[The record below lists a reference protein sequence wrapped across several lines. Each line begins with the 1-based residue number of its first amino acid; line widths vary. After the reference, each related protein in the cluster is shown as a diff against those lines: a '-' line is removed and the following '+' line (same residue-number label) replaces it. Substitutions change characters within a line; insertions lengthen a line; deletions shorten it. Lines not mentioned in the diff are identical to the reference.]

1 MPLVFPNDRTVSVY
15 GGAGPPS
22 VGAGMSLPYVVA
34 LALCILAGCTR
45 EPAVQAKQESG
56 PILIKTASVTV
67 KQLRRDVE
75 SVGTLFPYEEVTI
88 SSEIDGRV
96 VEVGADL
103 GDSVK
108 KGQVLV
114 RVSDEEQRYLLAQ
127 NEAQLRQ
134 SLERLGLKEEKDR
147 VADIKTTPD
156 VRRAQADL
164 TDAEQRYS
172 RTRRLMEQGIGSRQD
187 LEAAEAHFH
196 ALQATYD
203 TTLNQI
209 RNLIREIER
218 TRAIVDL
225 QRKKLRDTT
234 IYAPDSGHVKE
245 RLVNVG
251 QYVRPNTPV
260 FNLVKIDPI
269 RMRIEAPE
277 RMAPWVKTE
286 QFADV
291 SLEAFPNRTFRGRI
305 WRISPTVEQ
314 SKRTFIVEALIEN
327 PNALL
332 KPGSY
337 AKARIHT
344 DKLDMIKIVPTTAI
358 NYVFGS
364 NKVYVVKGDVIEA
377 RDVKIGDRFGSDTE
391 VVEGIQDNER
401 IAITQV
407 TRLDTGV
414 KVQVEK

>member
-1 MPLVFPNDRTVSVY
+1 MDQVRIGVAILTVCV
-15 GGAGPPS
+15 
-22 VGAGMSLPYVVA
+22 
-34 LALCILAGCTR
+34 LAGCSR
-45 EPAVQAKQESG
+45 QPAVQANPDVG
-56 PILIKTASVTV
+56 PIAIKAAPVTA
-67 KQLRRDVE
+67 KQLQRDVE
-75 SVGTLFPYEEVTI
+75 SVGTLFPFEEVTI

-96 VEVGADL
+96 IEVGADL

-108 KGQVLV
+108 KAHVLV

-134 SLERLGLKEEKDR
+134 SLERLGLKDEKDR
-147 VADIKTTPD
+147 VGDIKATPD

-172 RTRRLMEQGIGSRQD
+172 RFKRLSEQGIGSRQD
-187 LEAAEAHFH
+187 LEAAETHFH

-203 TTLNQI
+203 TTLNQT
-209 RNLIREIER
+209 RNLVREIER

-234 IYAPDSGHVKE
+234 IYAPEAGHVKE

-251 QYVRPNTPV
+251 QYVRPNTPL
-260 FNLVKIDPI
+260 FTLVKVDPI
-269 RMRIEAPE
+269 RMRIEVPE
-277 RMAPWVKTE
+277 RMAPWVKTG

-291 SLEAFPNRTFRGRI
+291 SLEAFPNRTFRGKI

-314 SKRTFIVEALIEN
+314 SKRTFIVEALIDN
-327 PNALL
+327 PDALL

-344 DKLDMIKIVPTTAI
+344 DKLDMIRLVPTLSI

-364 NKVYVVKGDVIEA
+364 NKVYVVKGNLIEA
-377 RDVKIGDRFGSDTE
+377 RDVKIGDRFGADTE
-391 VVEGIQDNER
+391 IVEGLER
-401 IAITQV
+401 GERVAASQV
-407 TRLDTGV
+407 SRLDTGV
-414 KVQVEK
+414 KVQVEN

>member
-1 MPLVFPNDRTVSVY
+1 MDLIHELRQVNRLPNI
-15 GGAGPPS
+15 
-22 VGAGMSLPYVVA
+22 VA
-34 LALCILAGCTR
+34 LAICLSAGCNR
-45 EPAVQAKQESG
+45 QPAVQAKQDSS
-56 PILIKTASVTV
+56 PILVKAAPVSIKHL
-67 KQLRRDVE
+67 QRDVE

-103 GDSVK
+103 GDNVA

-134 SLERLGLKEEKDR
+134 SLERLGLKDEKDR

-164 TDAEQRYS
+164 TDAEQRYA
-172 RTRRLMEQGIGSRQD
+172 RARKLMDQSIGSRQD

-196 ALQATYD
+196 AMQATYD

-209 RNLIREIER
+209 RNLVREIER
-218 TRAIVDL
+218 TRAVVDL

-234 IYAPDSGHVKE
+234 IFAPDAGHVKE

-260 FNLVKIDPI
+260 FTLVKIDPI

-277 RMAPWVKTE
+277 RMAPWVKTG

-291 SLEAFPNRTFRGRI
+291 SLEAFPNRTFRGKI

-337 AKARIHT
+337 AKARVHT
-344 DKLDMIKIVPTTAI
+344 DKLDMIKLVPTLAI

-364 NKVYVVKGDVIEA
+364 NKVYIIKGDVIEA

-391 VVEGIQDNER
+391 IVEGIQDDER
-401 IAITQV
+401 VAATQV

-414 KVQVEK
+414 KVQVD

>member
-1 MPLVFPNDRTVSVY
+1 D
-15 GGAGPPS
+15 
-22 VGAGMSLPYVVA
+22 
-34 LALCILAGCTR
+34 
-45 EPAVQAKQESG
+45 
-56 PILIKTASVTV
+56 
-67 KQLRRDVE
+67 
-75 SVGTLFPYEEVTI
+75 
-88 SSEIDGRV
+88 
-96 VEVGADL
+96 
-103 GDSVK
+103 
-108 KGQVLV
+108 
-114 RVSDEEQRYLLAQ
+114 
-127 NEAQLRQ
+127 
-134 SLERLGLKEEKDR
+134 EKDR

-187 LEAAEAHFH
+187 LEAAEAHYH

-203 TTLNQI
+203 TTLNQT
-209 RNLIREIER
+209 RNLIRDIER

-234 IYAPDSGHVKE
+234 IYAPESGHVKE

-269 RMRIEAPE
+269 RMRIEVPE

-291 SLEAFPNRTFRGRI
+291 SLEAYPNRPFRGKI

-327 PNALL
+327 PNSLL

-337 AKARIHT
+337 A
-344 DKLDMIKIVPTTAI
+344 
-358 NYVFGS
+358 
-364 NKVYVVKGDVIEA
+364 
-377 RDVKIGDRFGSDTE
+377 
-391 VVEGIQDNER
+391 
-401 IAITQV
+401 
-407 TRLDTGV
+407 
-414 KVQVEK
+414 

>member
-1 MPLVFPNDRTVSVY
+1 MGRLQIGLVVLTVC
-15 GGAGPPS
+15 A
-22 VGAGMSLPYVVA
+22 
-34 LALCILAGCTR
+34 LAGCSK
-45 EPAVQAKQESG
+45 EPAVQAKQDSG
-56 PILIKTASVTV
+56 PIPVKTTSVSI
-67 KQLRRDVE
+67 KQLQRDVE
-75 SVGTLFPYEEVTI
+75 AVGTLFPYEEVTI

-134 SLERLGLKEEKDR
+134 SLERLGLKDEKDR
-147 VADIKTTPD
+147 VADIKATPD

-164 TDAEQRYS
+164 TDSEQRHARARS
-172 RTRRLMEQGIGSRQD
+172 LPEQGIGSRQD
-187 LEAAEAHFH
+187 LDAAEAHFH
-196 ALQATYD
+196 AMQATYD
-203 TTLNQI
+203 TTLNQT

-218 TRAIVDL
+218 TRAVVDL

-234 IYAPDSGHVKE
+234 IVAPEAGHVKE

-251 QYVRPNTPV
+251 QYVRPNTPL
-260 FNLVKIDPI
+260 FALVKIDPI

-277 RMAPWVKTE
+277 RMAPWVKTS

-314 SKRTFIVEALIEN
+314 SKRTFIVEALIDN
-327 PNALL
+327 PDALL

-344 DKLDMIKIVPTTAI
+344 DKLDMIKLLPTLAI

-364 NKVYVVKGDVIEA
+364 NKVYIVKGEMIEA
-377 RDVKIGDRFGSDTE
+377 RDIKIGDRFGGDTE
-391 VVEGIQDNER
+391 IMEGLQDNER

-407 TRLDTGV
+407 TRLDTG
-414 KVQVEK
+414 